1 MKNYNVDKIFR
12 EKLDRLTGLPEDIS
26 WNEDKGWNLY
36 EEQFHKVKPMRVNI
50 VIGIISV
57 AAFLAIIF
65 YTLILNNSKNQ
76 TVFEKNITA
85 EVREVYLPD
94 GNKIWLNSNSSI
106 EYPSKTHLRNF
117 EISVK
122 GEVFIE
128 ISNLKYER
136 YTLKAFNAVAI
147 VENASSL
154 DVKTNPV
161 YENIDIHV
169 KTGAIKVYEAGSANG
184 LALLVTQGNY
194 CSVHRSQKLI
204 YISSNSND
212 NYLAWKTGR
221 LIFDDQPLATVIDI
235 LSEYYNTTI
244 EISDKS
250 LGFCMFSGSFEK
262 PTLSD
267 VLNKIHKDL
276 NLEIKYAGPKIT
288 LSGIGC

>member
-1 MKNYNVDKIFR
+1 M
-12 EKLDRLTGLPEDIS
+12 TGLPEDVS
-26 WNEDKGWNLY
+26 WNSDKGWILY
-36 EEQFHKVKPMRVNI
+36 KEQFHKVKPMSNI
-50 VIGIISV
+50 VIGIVSV
-57 AAFLAIIF
+57 AAVLAIVF
-65 YTLILNNSKNQ
+65 YTLILNKSKNQ
-76 TVFEKNITA
+76 TVIEQNTTA
-85 EVREVYLPD
+85 EVREVNLPD

-106 EYPSKTHLRNF
+106 EYPAKHLRSF
-117 EISVK
+117 EITVK

-147 VENASSL
+147 VQNASSV
-154 DVKTNPV
+154 DIKTNPV

-194 CSVHRSQKLI
+194 CSIHRSQKLI
-204 YISSNSND
+204 YISANYND

-221 LIFDDQPLATVIDI
+221 LVFDDQPLATVIDI
-235 LSEYYNTTI
+235 LSEYYNATI